1 MSKMNRVVYFV
12 EGECEE
18 KLINALKEKPS
29 KVHPGKVKKV
39 NMIQNELSK
48 SQLVQIQAGTVVVL
62 VFDTDVPVTDCLK
75 KNIKLL
81 EEKCTRV
88 IIVCLAQVLNF
99 EDEIVRCT
107 DVTRVED
114 LTHSRSKKDFKR
126 DFCTSTNTRN
136 LLEQHHVDVAAL
148 WTKTPPEEFSFVT
161 MNSEF
166 IKNKT

>member
-88 IIVCLAQVLNF
+88 LCETLYSFRHTANKVIVLQSIDIHL
-99 EDEIVRCT
+99 EDRGSEKQK
-107 DVTRVED
+107 D
-114 LTHSRSKKDFKR
+114 SKTQSKPLV
-126 DFCTSTNTRN
+126 N
-136 LLEQHHVDVAAL
+136 
-148 WTKTPPEEFSFVT
+148 
-161 MNSEF
+161 
-166 IKNKT
+166 